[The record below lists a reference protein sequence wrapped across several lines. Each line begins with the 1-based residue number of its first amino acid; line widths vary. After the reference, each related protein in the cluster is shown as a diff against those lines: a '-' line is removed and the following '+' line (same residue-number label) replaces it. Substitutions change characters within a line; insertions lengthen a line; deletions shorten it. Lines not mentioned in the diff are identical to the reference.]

1 MNFYMLLRRVM
12 GKPTCKYG
20 RNSRITKIASILNA
34 QQSDDSITIGNNSIV
49 EGELFV
55 FAHAGKIVVGDWCY
69 IGPGSRIW
77 SAENITIGNRVLI
90 SHNVNIFDSVTH
102 PLDPVLRHEQFV
114 EIFTRGHPKKIDLQ
128 ASPLVIEEDAWIGA
142 GATIVRGVR
151 VGARSIIGAGSVV
164 LQDVPSD
171 VLVAGNPAR
180 VVRDLDRKV
189 DRVHG

>member
-1 MNFYMLLRRVM
+1 MLLRRVM

-128 ASPLVIEEDAWIGA
+128 ASPLVFEEDAWIGA

-171 VLVAGNPAR
+171 VWVAGNPAR

-189 DRVHG
+189 DGVHG